1 MNDEQIIQLFF
12 TRNEDAIRQTDDRY
26 GAKLTR
32 LSENIV
38 GSREDAQECVNDT
51 YFKAWDTIPPTK
63 PVHFF
68 AYLAKICR
76 HLAFDRLDWNNA
88 AKRKAEVVALT
99 QEMEECIPGQWQ
111 AVGGQL
117 SMEADGGQPDDFCPA
132 VLVRRQ
138 RQRNRSA
145 L

>member
-63 PVHFF
+63 PVHF
-68 AYLAKICR
+68 LPISQKS
-76 HLAFDRLDWNNA
+76 A
-88 AKRKAEVVALT
+88 ATSPLT
-99 QEMEECIPGQWQ
+99 GWT
-111 AVGGQL
+111 GTT
-117 SMEADGGQPDDFCPA
+117 
-132 VLVRRQ
+132 RQ
-138 RQRNRSA
+138 SARPRSSP
-145 L
+145 

>member
-76 HLAFDRLDWNNA
+76 HFAFDRLDWNNA
-88 AKRKAEVVALT
+88 AKRKAAH
-99 QEMEECIPGQWQ
+99 
-111 AVGGQL
+111 
-117 SMEADGGQPDDFCPA
+117 FCVSSAGRWKRAFPA
-132 VLVRRQ
+132 SGRR
-138 RQRNRSA
+138 RT
-145 L
+145 